1 MDLASTFDLYYFTL
15 ETENVNVCFNYI
27 VQKTTMFFVQYAHVC
42 LIYCYL
48 NNDPGVK
55 KSLYKQ
61 KKQEI
66 PAFLLLK
73 NCFLS
78 CFFLIILHKIGK
90 YRRSHHS

>member
-27 VQKTTMFFVQYAHVC
+27 VQETTMFFVQYAHVC

-55 KSLYKQ
+55 KAYIN
-61 KKQEI
+61 KKSRK
-66 PAFLLLK
+66 LLP
-73 NCFLS
+73 
-78 CFFLIILHKIGK
+78 FF
-90 YRRSHHS
+90 Y

>member
-27 VQKTTMFFVQYAHVC
+27 VQKMTMFFVQYAHVC

-61 KKQEI
+61 KKAGNSCLSFTKKLFSI
-66 PAFLLLK
+66 LLFSDYLT
-73 NCFLS
+73 
-78 CFFLIILHKIGK
+78 
-90 YRRSHHS
+90 